1 MYLSSKTNWRTF
13 NTYHSALFKGS
24 VSLIMD
30 LKIGF
35 LFRFSF
41 DKDIHYCLG
50 SIKKIHWYKIKV
62 YCLEYSCLQR
72 SRHWFPQ
79 LRKFWVIT
87 GGICLSILT
96 IFLLFLYCSKWL
108 WQICGYHW
116 DFYINH
122 YFACPNNQHI
132 LINSSRWHLIDFVTR
147 FQTKTTIVVALFL
160 GLFQILGQVWVLS
173 LGPISRFQGR

>member
-1 MYLSSKTNWRTF
+1 MDF
-13 NTYHSALFKGS
+13 FS
-24 VSLIMD
+24 VSVLIR
-30 LKIGF
+30 I
-35 LFRFSF
+35 
-41 DKDIHYCLG
+41 
-50 SIKKIHWYKIKV
+50 SITAWVQLRKFIDTRLKV

-79 LRKFWVIT
+79 LRKFWAIT

-108 WQICGYHW
+108 PQICGYHW

-160 GLFQILGQVWVLS
+160 GLFQILGQVIIFRTNLE
-173 LGPISRFQGR
+173 ISREITELLLHKCGTPDVVFSLNNNQRQKIPLI

>member
-1 MYLSSKTNWRTF
+1 MDF
-13 NTYHSALFKGS
+13 FS
-24 VSLIMD
+24 VSVLIR
-30 LKIGF
+30 I
-35 LFRFSF
+35 
-41 DKDIHYCLG
+41 
-50 SIKKIHWYKIKV
+50 SITAWVQLRKFIDTRLKV
-62 YCLEYSCLQR
+62 YCLEFSCLQR

-79 LRKFWVIT
+79 LRKFWAIT

-160 GLFQILGQVWVLS
+160 GLFQILGQVIIFRTNLE
-173 LGPISRFQGR
+173 ISREITELLLHKCGTPDVVFSLNNDQRQKIPLI

>member
-1 MYLSSKTNWRTF
+1 MDFFSI
-13 NTYHSALFKGS
+13 S
-24 VSLIMD
+24 VLIR
-30 LKIGF
+30 I
-35 LFRFSF
+35 
-41 DKDIHYCLG
+41 
-50 SIKKIHWYKIKV
+50 SITAWVQLRKFIDTRLKV

-79 LRKFWVIT
+79 LRKFWAIT

-116 DFYINH
+116 DFYISH
-122 YFACPNNQHI
+122 YFPCPNNQHI

-160 GLFQILGQVWVLS
+160 GLFQILGQVIIFRTNLE
-173 LGPISRFQGR
+173 ISREITELLLHKCGTPDVVFSLNNDQRQKIPLI

>member
-1 MYLSSKTNWRTF
+1 MDF
-13 NTYHSALFKGS
+13 FS
-24 VSLIMD
+24 VSVLIR
-30 LKIGF
+30 I
-35 LFRFSF
+35 
-41 DKDIHYCLG
+41 
-50 SIKKIHWYKIKV
+50 SITAWVQLRKFIDTRLKV
-62 YCLEYSCLQR
+62 YCLEFSCLQR

-79 LRKFWVIT
+79 LRKFWAIT

-108 WQICGYHW
+108 RQICGYHW
-116 DFYINH
+116 DFYISH

-147 FQTKTTIVVALFL
+147 FQTKTTIVVAFFL

>member
-1 MYLSSKTNWRTF
+1 MDF
-13 NTYHSALFKGS
+13 FS
-24 VSLIMD
+24 VSVLIR
-30 LKIGF
+30 I
-35 LFRFSF
+35 
-41 DKDIHYCLG
+41 
-50 SIKKIHWYKIKV
+50 SITAWVQLRKFIDTRLKV

-79 LRKFWVIT
+79 LRKFWAIT
-87 GGICLSILT
+87 GGICLSILA

-108 WQICGYHW
+108 PQICGYHW

-147 FQTKTTIVVALFL
+147 FQTKTTIVAALFL
-160 GLFQILGQVWVLS
+160 GLFQILGQVIIFRTNLE
-173 LGPISRFQGR
+173 ISREITELLLHKCGTPDVVFSLNNDQRQKIPLI

>member
-1 MYLSSKTNWRTF
+1 MDF
-13 NTYHSALFKGS
+13 FS
-24 VSLIMD
+24 VSVLIR
-30 LKIGF
+30 I
-35 LFRFSF
+35 
-41 DKDIHYCLG
+41 
-50 SIKKIHWYKIKV
+50 SITAWVQLRKFIDTRLKV

-79 LRKFWVIT
+79 LRKFWAIT
-87 GGICLSILT
+87 GGICLSILS

-108 WQICGYHW
+108 QQICGYHW

-160 GLFQILGQVWVLS
+160 GLFQILGQVIIFRTNLE
-173 LGPISRFQGR
+173 ISREITELLLHKCGTPDVVFSLNNDQRQKIPLI

>member
-1 MYLSSKTNWRTF
+1 MDF
-13 NTYHSALFKGS
+13 FS
-24 VSLIMD
+24 VSVLIR
-30 LKIGF
+30 I
-35 LFRFSF
+35 
-41 DKDIHYCLG
+41 
-50 SIKKIHWYKIKV
+50 SITAWVQLRKFIDTRLKV

-79 LRKFWVIT
+79 LRKFWAIT

-160 GLFQILGQVWVLS
+160 GLFQILGQVIIFRTNLE
-173 LGPISRFQGR
+173 ISREIPVTELLLHKCGTPDVVFSLNNDQRQKIPLI

>member
-1 MYLSSKTNWRTF
+1 MDF
-13 NTYHSALFKGS
+13 FS
-24 VSLIMD
+24 VSVLIR
-30 LKIGF
+30 I
-35 LFRFSF
+35 
-41 DKDIHYCLG
+41 
-50 SIKKIHWYKIKV
+50 SITAWVQLRKFIDTRLKV
-62 YCLEYSCLQR
+62 YCLEYSCMSTKKPALV
-72 SRHWFPQ
+72 SSI
-79 LRKFWVIT
+79 KEI
-87 GGICLSILT
+87 LSHYWGYLFINSDY
-96 IFLLFLYCSKWL
+96 FSSFLYCSKWL

>member
-1 MYLSSKTNWRTF
+1 MDF
-13 NTYHSALFKGS
+13 FS
-24 VSLIMD
+24 VSVLIR
-30 LKIGF
+30 I
-35 LFRFSF
+35 
-41 DKDIHYCLG
+41 
-50 SIKKIHWYKIKV
+50 SITAWVQLRKFIDTRLKV

-79 LRKFWVIT
+79 LRKFWAIT

-108 WQICGYHW
+108 PQICGYHW

-147 FQTKTTIVVALFL
+147 FQTKTTIVVALDL
-160 GLFQILGQVWVLS
+160 SGPVSDTRSGLSIIFRTNLK
-173 LGPISRFQGR
+173 ISREITELLLHKCGTPDVVFSLNNDQRQKIPLI

>member
-1 MYLSSKTNWRTF
+1 MLYSKGQLAWKLDF
-13 NTYHSALFKGS
+13 FS
-24 VSLIMD
+24 VSVLIRIFITAWVQLRKFID
-30 LKIGF
+30 TRL
-35 LFRFSF
+35 
-41 DKDIHYCLG
+41 
-50 SIKKIHWYKIKV
+50 KV

-79 LRKFWVIT
+79 LRKFWAIT